1 MTNYLILNL
10 RSQAQAEE
18 ATTLSTKTDMF
29 FRSAYGQ
36 SPGRNETRTIMDTIL
51 GNIGEP
57 LRVDDENDED
67 NGEDNGEGSTE
78 IRELPPPEDCING
91 GEEQQQEEEV

>member
-1 MTNYLILNL
+1 
-10 RSQAQAEE
+10 
-18 ATTLSTKTDMF
+18 MF

-36 SPGRNETRTIMDTIL
+36 SPGQSETRTIMDTIL

-57 LRVDDENDED
+57 LRVEDEDNED

-78 IRELPPPEDCING
+78 LREIPLREDCVNG
-91 GEEQQQEEEV
+91 EEEQQQNEEV